1 MESVGRFDREAIFE
15 MRSDGLEQT
24 EDRVRILAGL
34 MGCPLLFRTQSGW
47 GRLGVTYTK
56 RN

>member
-1 MESVGRFDREAIFE
+1 MGVPVWESVGRFDREAIFE

-34 MGCPLLFRTQSGW
+34 MGMTPPH
-47 GRLGVTYTK
+47 V
-56 RN
+56 

>member
-1 MESVGRFDREAIFE
+1 MGVPVWKSVGRFDREAIFE

-34 MGCPLLFRTQSGW
+34 LGLTPL
-47 GRLGVTYTK
+47 V
-56 RN
+56 